1 SKRGR
6 KPKAVKEA
14 ELAAAA
20 AAAAHQARL
29 NGLRPPTVPDIKD
42 IKTFPT
48 ETLHNTSLN
57 DMKIIHSP
65 TIKPQEV
72 TTTTPIISHPQETT
86 PIGPTLRL
94 PDHSVPKITFPS
106 TIPFKLDMPKELL
119 ALRGAVKTEP
129 IDVEIPVEEIQPEK
143 KTESPAK
150 AKSPNALNGI
160 HRPPSPK
167 LTNQDAMNA
176 FLLNEMKKM
185 RQEMDRTNDEMLAL
199 RIQNMK
205 LNNNIESIKA
215 RLPTNEPLLLTEGKG
230 MVAFDLRR
238 HPAYVLTANDIFC
251 QMMGYTLEEVLGK
264 PWQKFIHPDYIE
276 RTMSILRSRDHRNP
290 TVSFE
295 QMWVTR
301 QGHAFATTDSHSIF
315 FSNGL
320 PVSDIVFM
328 TLSTKTKPE
337 NDPVKETV
345 QRSIGAPREF
355 LSIMGPKPPTPT
367 PSPSTPP
374 GALDMPTHDSK
385 FNITDVNSSA
395 ADLQQYSP

>member
-1 SKRGR
+1 
-6 KPKAVKEA
+6 
-14 ELAAAA
+14 
-20 AAAAHQARL
+20 
-29 NGLRPPTVPDIKD
+29 IKD

-65 TIKPQEV
+65 TIKPQE
-72 TTTTPIISHPQETT
+72 TIDASIRSHDNHANHLSSTRNNAHRPHTPVARSFCTN
-86 PIGPTLRL
+86 
-94 PDHSVPKITFPS
+94 PS

-119 ALRGAVKTEP
+119 ALCGAVKTEP
-129 IDVEIPVEEIQPEK
+129 IDVEIPIEEIQPEK

-150 AKSPNALNGI
+150 SKSPNALNGT

-176 FLLNEMKKM
+176 FLLNEMKK
-185 RQEMDRTNDEMLAL
+185 
-199 RIQNMK
+199 NMK
-205 LNNNIESIKA
+205 LNNNIEPIKA

-251 QMMGYTLEEVLGK
+251 QMMGYTLEEVLGE

-276 RTMSILRSRDHRNP
+276 RTMSILRSCDHRNP

-328 TLSTKTKPE
+328 TLNTKTKPE
-337 NDPVKETV
+337 NDP
-345 QRSIGAPREF
+345 
-355 LSIMGPKPPTPT
+355 
-367 PSPSTPP
+367 
-374 GALDMPTHDSK
+374 

-395 ADLQQYSP
+395 ADLQQYSPVQISIDSPGSSPNWNTNALLLPYNYKT